1 MEPFI
6 GFRQLPD
13 QGVAFIKCLIAVGVL
28 IKLKDSAGQPVEEW
42 IVRSVLAGIIIGAF
56 FCLASLT
63 FRTVFLVLLDRLQ
76 FVHSL
81 GLDNLHRT
89 VDQGIVDLN
98 FNGLPIGADIDMVL
112 FRADGVQGRRAG
124 NLLDDP
130 MAERHVL
137 KGEGAVFPGSR
148 HQQGIFLGKFFRAG
162 SKQADQRALQGKVL
176 TAFGVLAVFHAVNA
190 PADHLIGNGLAVI
203 DRNRNQADFLP
214 GIRKD
219 YRVLL
224 IGKQKCLIGGA
235 LLDIEAAKRQVGGK
249 GRRILAGRVLHRR
262 NRHDFQKP
270 ARGNHAAIQGSQVLR
285 SVQAKGNILVFLA
298 KPNAKGFVCFQ
309 GFQKV
314 DLYLLTFII
323 KTDGRLGDLYL
334 LTGIGKLGINWR
346 GVQHH
351 ALRRL
356 AFLQTVAAQVLRF
369 ADRRSILPGGK
380 GSDYRIFCHPQR
392 AVTGINIFIGNQVI
406 HSAGQTNH
414 FINRLIEA
422 IVFLHAGKN
431 LAGFADGELGFLRL
445 VVLYDGNDRLGTI
458 YCERHRLVRKDIP
471 FRGGYFVKFKFMGG
485 QRLRQHQPAFIRSV
499 KYVNGFRVGIVDLL
513 ADKFAGGKVLNT
525 EARTGHRNDLP
536 GFRIPFFHTHP
547 CSDGVIVQDIGVGLS
562 VLTDKYR
569 EIRHKGFIVL
579 ARGLVDGIAAIRHIF
594 GGSKTVRIRCQDV
607 PLAFFGIFIA
617 ARACQVNL
625 KNSAFLR
632 LFHHAGI
639 GVVTVFLVRYIR
651 VRVIGM
657 LHKLDIAA
665 DHRFRQ
671 CIFRGI
677 QLNFIKGRRS
687 AHLMHRFIQQVAGAW
702 GNLLQGP
709 VIPARIVTGD
719 KAAVRPGGEGIY
731 QLPAF
736 IQTIDGPRQG
746 SVTLG
751 LAGFRIHLVAFH
763 TELLQNVGKLDAGG
777 LAALDGDIL

>member
-89 VDQGIVDLN
+89 VDQGIVDLD

-130 MAERHVL
+130 MAERHIL
-137 KGEGAVFPGSR
+137 KGEGSVFPGSR
-148 HQQGIFLGKFFRAG
+148 HQQGIFLGKFLRAG

-190 PADHLIGNGLAVI
+190 PADHLVGNGLAVI
-203 DRNRNQADFLP
+203 DRNRHQSGFLP

-224 IGKQKCLIGGA
+224 AGKYERLIGGA

-249 GRRILAGRVLHRR
+249 GSRILAGRVLHRR

-334 LTGIGKLGINWR
+334 LTGIGKLGIDR
-346 GVQHH
+346 RRVQHH
-351 ALRRL
+351 AFRRL
-356 AFLQTVAAQVLRF
+356 AFLQTVAAQV
-369 ADRRSILPGGK
+369 
-380 GSDYRIFCHPQR
+380 
-392 AVTGINIFIGNQVI
+392 
-406 HSAGQTNH
+406 
-414 FINRLIEA
+414 
-422 IVFLHAGKN
+422 
-431 LAGFADGELGFLRL
+431 
-445 VVLYDGNDRLGTI
+445 
-458 YCERHRLVRKDIP
+458 
-471 FRGGYFVKFKFMGG
+471 
-485 QRLRQHQPAFIRSV
+485 
-499 KYVNGFRVGIVDLL
+499 
-513 ADKFAGGKVLNT
+513 
-525 EARTGHRNDLP
+525 
-536 GFRIPFFHTHP
+536 
-547 CSDGVIVQDIGVGLS
+547 
-562 VLTDKYR
+562 
-569 EIRHKGFIVL
+569 
-579 ARGLVDGIAAIRHIF
+579 
-594 GGSKTVRIRCQDV
+594 
-607 PLAFFGIFIA
+607 
-617 ARACQVNL
+617 
-625 KNSAFLR
+625 
-632 LFHHAGI
+632 
-639 GVVTVFLVRYIR
+639 
-651 VRVIGM
+651 
-657 LHKLDIAA
+657 
-665 DHRFRQ
+665 
-671 CIFRGI
+671 
-677 QLNFIKGRRS
+677 
-687 AHLMHRFIQQVAGAW
+687 
-702 GNLLQGP
+702 
-709 VIPARIVTGD
+709 
-719 KAAVRPGGEGIY
+719 
-731 QLPAF
+731 
-736 IQTIDGPRQG
+736 
-746 SVTLG
+746 
-751 LAGFRIHLVAFH
+751 
-763 TELLQNVGKLDAGG
+763 
-777 LAALDGDIL
+777 

>member
-28 IKLKDSAGQPVEEW
+28 IKLKDSAGQPVEER
-42 IVRSVLAGIIIGAF
+42 IIHSVLAGIIIGAF
-56 FCLASLT
+56 FRLTSLT
-63 FRTVFLVLLDRLQ
+63 FRSVFLVLLDRLQ

-81 GLDNLHRT
+81 GLDNLYRT
-89 VDQGIVDLN
+89 VDQGIVDLD

-124 NLLDDP
+124 NFLDDP
-130 MAERHVL
+130 MAERHIL
-137 KGEGAVFPGSR
+137 KGEGAVFPGSC
-148 HQQGIFLGKFFRAG
+148 HKEGIFFCKFLRAG
-162 SKQADQRALQGKVL
+162 SEQADQRALQGKVL

-190 PADHLIGNGLAVI
+190 PADHLVGNGLAVI
-203 DRNRNQADFLP
+203 DRNRNQSGFLP

-224 IGKQKCLIGGA
+224 VGKHKCLIGGA

-249 GRRILAGRVLHRR
+249 GSRILAGRVLHRR
-262 NRHDFQKP
+262 NRHNFQKP
-270 ARGNHAAIQGSQVLR
+270 ACGNHTAIQGSQILR

-314 DLYLLTFII
+314 DLYLLAFII

-334 LTGIGKLGINWR
+334 LTGIGKLGIDRR

-351 ALRRL
+351 AFRRL

-369 ADRRSILPGGK
+369 ADRRPILPGGK
-380 GSDYRIFCHPQR
+380 GSDYRIFCHPQC
-392 AVTGINIFIGNQVI
+392 AVAGINIFIGNQVI
-406 HSAGQTNH
+406 HGAGQTNH
-414 FINRLIEA
+414 FINRLVKA
-422 IVFLHAGKN
+422 IIFLHAGKN
-431 LAGFADGELGFLRL
+431 LAGFADGKLGFLRL
-445 VVLYDGNDRLGTI
+445 IVLYDGNNRLGTI
-458 YCERHRLVRKDIP
+458 YCERHRLVRKDVP
-471 FRGGYFVKFKFMGG
+471 FRGCHLIKLKRMGR

-499 KYVNGFRVGIVDLL
+499 KYVNGFRVGIVDFL

-536 GFRIPFFHTHP
+536 GFRVPFFHTHP
-547 CSDGVIVQDIGVGLS
+547 GSDGVIVQDIGVGLS
-562 VLTDKYR
+562 VLADKYR

-579 ARGLVDGIAAIRHIF
+579 ARGLVNSIAAIGHIF
-594 GGSKTVRIRCQDV
+594 GGGKAVRIRCQDV

-617 ARACQVNL
+617 ARACQIDL

-632 LFHHAGI
+632 LFHHTGI
-639 GVVTVFLVRYIR
+639 GVIAVFLVRYIR
-651 VRVIGM
+651 VRVIGVF
-657 LHKLDIAA
+657 HKLDIAA

-671 CIFRGI
+671 RIFRGI
-677 QLNFIKGRRS
+677 QLDFIKGRRS

-702 GNLLQGP
+702 GNLL
-709 VIPARIVTGD
+709 
-719 KAAVRPGGEGIY
+719 
-731 QLPAF
+731 
-736 IQTIDGPRQG
+736 
-746 SVTLG
+746 
-751 LAGFRIHLVAFH
+751 
-763 TELLQNVGKLDAGG
+763 
-777 LAALDGDIL
+777 